1 MSDLTPGD
9 PLRRKA
15 VELEAGEV
23 ALHVGIVQD
32 HNVRWAHLLGD
43 SCIIAG
49 EPLLTEIL
57 HSDIKKKLSLFVLF
71 KGTSTSTEIL
81 QPQSNWFKNIIQ
93 RKRLHP
99 K

>member
-49 EPLLTEIL
+49 EPLLTEISYGSRGIDIRFHNL
-57 HSDIKKKLSLFVLF
+57 HDALNHFVLDF
-71 KGTSTSTEIL
+71 NHWIV
-81 QPQSNWFKNIIQ
+81 
-93 RKRLHP
+93 R
-99 K
+99 